1 MIIAVDFD
9 GTLCENKYPEI
20 GKPNKKVI
28 SELKARKENGDRI
41 ILWTCRT
48 GNKLKAAVHWC
59 EKRGLVFDRVN
70 ENLPEIIEKYGED
83 CRKIT
88 ATEYWDD
95 RAVPVVFQEDK
106 TYTVGQV
113 ANRIGVC
120 EETVRRWI
128 RSGKLRVTHYER
140 RFGIVMSESEIRE
153 FLKSAPKYASRVRQ

>member
-20 GKPNKKVI
+20 GKPNMKVI

-48 GNKLKAAVHWC
+48 GNKLKAAVRWC
-59 EKRGLVFDRVN
+59 EKRGLVFDCVN

-95 RAVPVVFQEDK
+95 RAVQVVFLDE
-106 TYTVGQV
+106 
-113 ANRIGVC
+113 
-120 EETVRRWI
+120 
-128 RSGKLRVTHYER
+128 
-140 RFGIVMSESEIRE
+140 
-153 FLKSAPKYASRVRQ
+153 

>member
-48 GNKLKAAVHWC
+48 GNKLKAAVRWC

-95 RAVPVVFQEDK
+95 RAVQVIFQE
-106 TYTVGQV
+106 
-113 ANRIGVC
+113 
-120 EETVRRWI
+120 E
-128 RSGKLRVTHYER
+128 
-140 RFGIVMSESEIRE
+140 
-153 FLKSAPKYASRVRQ
+153 